1 LGATSFSPMSWA
13 LVDRSTIHAR
23 VLQERR
29 ERELHCTA
37 LIKKKLDKALADA
50 KTRQKAE
57 GRVVLGASLVCQEP
71 DCAFG
76 ADLSRCRVCATPQSW
91 SYMRQWYAFHAKRLT
106 HHFRPMKIEFQ
117 SCSFP
122 GFGPKG
128 RAVKGRDTKG
138 LFLVRLANDTDD
150 DDEMDEESLLPPLHK
165 DKLHKDRLH
174 KDRLHKDKT
183 CGGEPGSSSHTKV
196 CCIL

>member
-1 LGATSFSPMSWA
+1 
-13 LVDRSTIHAR
+13 
-23 VLQERR
+23 
-29 ERELHCTA
+29 
-37 LIKKKLDKALADA
+37 
-50 KTRQKAE
+50 
-57 GRVVLGASLVCQEP
+57 
-71 DCAFG
+71 
-76 ADLSRCRVCATPQSW
+76 
-91 SYMRQWYAFHAKRLT
+91 MRQWYAFHAKRLT
-106 HHFRPMKIEFQ
+106 RHFRPMKIEFQ

-150 DDEMDEESLLPPLHK
+150 GDEVDEESLLPPLHRVRLHK

-174 KDRLHKDKT
+174 KDKLHKDKT

-196 CCIL
+196 LLYFYNFGHSTPSQGTRKGLPPPPTHYQHAIRGASFDETYASLFGKGVNNKKKFKI